1 MHGKGAHDS
10 AGGVVKVLL
19 RTICTELG
27 MKFRNA
33 KAVVKFLNDFHTG
46 PSTNFFIVT
55 LKTKLETHDHKIT
68 IIAKVIQMI
77 ETIEDKVKLL
87 TNQLTELNS
96 ERDQF
101 IGIEEGAV
109 EENKEDDEKGS
120 EDDDKEGNEGEM
132 QVVNEDVENQ
142 SDEQTTNT
150 VKETYLK
157 NSIALATTQ
166 IANINKKVKLQT
178 DYSPQMVAGS
188 FYYEITEAAITANDF
203 QSGKTVNGTQH
214 KYIIFKMS
222 IINSET

>member
-1 MHGKGAHDS
+1 MHGNGAHDS

-27 MKFRNA
+27 IKFRNA

-46 PSTNFFIVT
+46 PSTNFFIET
-55 LKTKLETHDHKIT
+55 LKTKLETHDLKIT
-68 IIAKVIQMI
+68 IIAKVTKMI

-178 DYSPQMVAGS
+178 NYSPHMVAGS

-203 QSGKTVNGTQH
+203 TRGKTVNGTQQ
-214 KYIIFKMS
+214 KFIIFKMS